1 MSAEGAAPP
10 HARLVYNVLIA
21 AGLLAAAVGAATIG
35 VIVYNY
41 VTRVELREPAP
52 RDGGH
57 ATLPDWT
64 AWL

>member
-10 HARLVYNVLIA
+10 HARLVYALLLA

-41 VTRVELREPAP
+41 LTRVELREPAQ
-52 RDGGH
+52 REGAH
-57 ATLPDWT
+57 AALPDWIVQ
-64 AWL
+64 L